1 MSVVAQDSRDAY
13 GTQGRSMLLVAMLV
27 LLLWPLAYAVWLSF
41 TPGEFL
47 EPPRG
52 EWSLRW
58 YREFFG
64 SARWMAGLS
73 NSVIV
78 AAMSTVLS
86 LLAGVSLA
94 MGLSGHRFAGAGLAG
109 RVVLL
114 PLLMPPVVLAMAL
127 LPLMRL
133 LGLWGSTLS
142 LAIGHSLLSLPVVYI
157 VIRDAIAAADPDI
170 AVAARGLGASRWLT
184 FRAVV
189 LPLLWPAI
197 TFAALASFV
206 LSLNEFVIALFLAT
220 PAIETL
226 PKVIWPNLRYT
237 LTPLVAAAS
246 AITVAFSAATIAAVL
261 AIRYWMIAPQPSPN
275 TRMLM
280 MQPEVRQ

>member
-1 MSVVAQDSRDAY
+1 MSVVAQDRREVH
-13 GTQGRSMLLVAMLV
+13 GTQTRSPLLVAMLM
-27 LLLWPLAYAVWLSF
+27 LLLWPLAYAIWLSF

-47 EPPRG
+47 EPPHG

-78 AAMSTVLS
+78 AAVSTMLS

-94 MGLSGHRFAGAGLAG
+94 MGLAGHRFAGAGLAG

-157 VIRDAIAAADPDI
+157 VTRDAIAAADPDI

-184 FRAVV
+184 FRTVV

-206 LSLNEFVIALFLAT
+206 LSLNEFMIALFLAT

-246 AITVAFSAATIAAVL
+246 AITVAFSVATIAAVL
-261 AIRYWMIAPQPSPN
+261 AIRHWMIAPQLSPN
-275 TRMLM
+275 TRMM
-280 MQPEVRQ
+280 TMQPEARQ